1 MLANV
6 YLHYVLDLW
15 VDHWR
20 KTQARGNVII
30 TRFADDF
37 IVGFE
42 HRQDAERFRDEL
54 GGRFAPV
61 RAGVASR

>member
-1 MLANV
+1 
-6 YLHYVLDLW
+6 
-15 VDHWR
+15 
-20 KTQARGNVII
+20 VII
-30 TRFADDF
+30 IRFADDF